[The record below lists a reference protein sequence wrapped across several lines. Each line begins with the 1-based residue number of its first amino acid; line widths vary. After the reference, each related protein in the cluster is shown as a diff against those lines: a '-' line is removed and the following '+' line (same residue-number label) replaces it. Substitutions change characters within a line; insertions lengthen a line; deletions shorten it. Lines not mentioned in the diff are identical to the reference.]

1 MENKTIVA
9 IGHNE
14 NVLIFNAIGVKGV
27 IADLNNFE
35 DIVLGLINEDK
46 KIIIVS
52 QHFDELL
59 EEVRNKHQ
67 DIYPVFITL
76 PMDVGVENTSLEKLR
91 RNVEKATGINLF

>member
-1 MENKTIVA
+1 M
-9 IGHNE
+9 
-14 NVLIFNAIGVKGV
+14 LIFNAIGVKGV

-76 PMDVGVENTSLEKLR
+76 PMDVGGENTGLEKLR